1 MILLTDDL
9 GMDFI
14 DLVDFSIRF
23 GQIIFDPL
31 AHKIQGVVEERLMLF
46 FTLNNFL
53 LHIFVHPLHLV
64 IFNVEVLQLGVR
76 TKVLLIALLPYS
88 LRGIRV
94 LLHFQNFL
102 KPLVLVTRK
111 PFVFVS

>member
-46 FTLNNFL
+46 FTLKMITN
-53 LHIFVHPLHLV
+53 
-64 IFNVEVLQLGVR
+64 
-76 TKVLLIALLPYS
+76 
-88 LRGIRV
+88 
-94 LLHFQNFL
+94 
-102 KPLVLVTRK
+102 
-111 PFVFVS
+111 